1 MDLPQR
7 KQNRLPEYDY
17 SSPGVYFVT
26 ICTKDMAEM
35 FWRNTEPTALIDV
48 PFVGEITDLPQ
59 PSSIFEPSVQLSNY
73 GQLVDHA
80 IQNIPL
86 VYPMITVNKYVI
98 MPNHVHLLLQIHTDA
113 ECVGEPGSSMIS
125 PTEKTPTIM
134 TIVRHLKGFAT
145 RAIGFSVWQRSF
157 HDHIVR
163 TEQGYR
169 KIWQYIDQNPL
180 KWDKDC
186 FHPARFPKD
195 TGEKI
200 KIQTKKPQS
209 TE

>member
-7 KQNRLPEYDY
+7 KQNRLQGFDY

-26 ICTKDMAEM
+26 VCTKGMAEM

-59 PSSIFEPSVQLSNY
+59 PSSIFEPSVQLSDY

-113 ECVGEPGSSMIS
+113 EHVGGP
-125 PTEKTPTIM
+125 
-134 TIVRHLKGFAT
+134 
-145 RAIGFSVWQRSF
+145 
-157 HDHIVR
+157 
-163 TEQGYR
+163 YR
-169 KIWQYIDQNPL
+169 KNAGHHDNRETFEGVCYKSNRIL
-180 KWDKDC
+180 GLAA
-186 FHPARFPKD
+186 FFPRPHRPHR
-195 TGEKI
+195 TGL
-200 KIQTKKPQS
+200 S
-209 TE
+209 